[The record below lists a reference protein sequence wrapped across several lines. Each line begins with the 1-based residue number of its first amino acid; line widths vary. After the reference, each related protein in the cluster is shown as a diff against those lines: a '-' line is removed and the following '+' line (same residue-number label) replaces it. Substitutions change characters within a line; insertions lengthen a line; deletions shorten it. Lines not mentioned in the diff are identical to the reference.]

1 MKFLGLIKNEL
12 IKQWNKLSVKII
24 IGLLLIST
32 IGLPLLYNYSNNH
45 NSNDWALENYKMD
58 INNYKS
64 IINTLGDTKNAE
76 LEKIYYQWCIDK
88 LQFQLDNKITWN
100 DWRYELTEST
110 YTKQLTATAL
120 QKLLDKFTI
129 KDITNTFMYIDES
142 ILAKY
147 ENLSED
153 EIRKEIDTLNTQFN
167 DSKNIILS
175 KDHKKYTENE
185 VTTAKKTIEETKK
198 NIATLEEELKKSPN
212 DKTIIK
218 NLNLTKEN
226 LKLYE
231 ELLSVSEY
239 RLDNNISYEEN
250 DWKHRTLESLFENIN
265 NKYTPILNEEEF
277 KNNFSYKIQHGYTYE
292 DYEKD
297 YKNNKQKNIDSISTN
312 WYSLRNNIPSVDY
325 NIDARNS
332 VDNIYVIYIN
342 IIAIIAVI
350 IASGIVSS
358 EFSKG
363 TIRLLMIRPVSRWKI
378 LLSKLLSVMV
388 ISIVLLIS
396 SITLVTIVSGFIYGF
411 DGLTTPVLAIKNGI
425 ISEQNYFVSII
436 PKLAFS
442 SISILFVISFAFV
455 LSTVFK
461 NTALAVALPVAAF
474 SGCSIVTMV
483 MANFNQTWIA
493 KTFIPYIN
501 LSSFLSEGGFMSML
515 KEEFNLALDPHMGSI
530 QLIILSIIFIAL
542 SFITFIKKDVT
553 N

>member
-24 IGLLLIST
+24 IALLLIST
-32 IGLPLLYNYSNNH
+32 MGLPLLYNYTNNH
-45 NSNDWALENYKMD
+45 NSNDWNLEDYKMS

-64 IINTLGDTKNAE
+64 TINTLDNNKNAE
-76 LEKIYYQWCIDK
+76 LEKIYYQWCIEK
-88 LQFQLDNKITWN
+88 LQFELDNKILWN
-100 DWRYELTEST
+100 DWRYDLTEAT
-110 YTKQLTATAL
+110 YTKQLTAIAL

-129 KDITNTFMYIDES
+129 KDITNTFSDIDEN
-142 ILAKY
+142 ILTKY

-153 EIRKEIDTLNTQFN
+153 EIKKEINTLNTQFN
-167 DSKNIILS
+167 DNKNIILS
-175 KDHKKYTENE
+175 KNHKKYTENE
-185 VTTAKKTIEETKK
+185 VDTAKKSIEETKK
-198 NIATLEEELKKSPN
+198 NITTLEEESKKSPN

-218 NLNLTKEN
+218 ELNSANEN
-226 LKLYE
+226 LKLSQ
-231 ELLSVSEY
+231 ELLSVSKY

-250 DWKHRTLESLFENIN
+250 DWKHRTLQSLIENIH
-265 NKYTPILNEEEF
+265 NKYSPILNEEDF
-277 KNNFSYKIQHGYTYE
+277 KNNFSHKIQRGYTYE

-297 YKNNKQKNIDSISTN
+297 FKNNKQKSIDTISTN
-312 WYSLRNNIPSVDY
+312 WYSLKNNIPPVDY
-325 NIDARNS
+325 KIDARNS
-332 VDNIYVIYIN
+332 VNNIYVIYIN
-342 IIAIIAVI
+342 IVAIIAVI

-378 LLSKLLSVMV
+378 LLSKLTSVMI
-388 ISIVLLIS
+388 ISLALLIS
-396 SITLVTIVSGFIYGF
+396 SISLITIVSGFIYGF
-411 DGLTTPVLAIKNGI
+411 DGLTTPVLIIKNGI
-425 ISEQNYFVSII
+425 ISEHNYFVSIM

-442 SISILFVISFAFV
+442 SISILFVISFAFI

-483 MANFNQTWIA
+483 MVNFSQNWIV

-501 LSSFLSEGGFMSML
+501 LSSFINEGGYMDML
-515 KEEFNLALDPHMGSI
+515 KHELNLALDPHMGAI
-530 QLIILSIIFIAL
+530 QLLILSIIFISL